1 MGGVNRG
8 DRGAF
13 RAAFSAAAM
22 ATAVISTRWSSSA
35 WVTPVSPVAELNDR
49 GGADRFLFEWAW
61 GRLLT

>member
-1 MGGVNRG
+1 VNRA
-8 DRGAF
+8 DLRADF
-13 RAAFSAAAM
+13 RADRSASAM
-22 ATAVISTRWSSSA
+22 AASVMSARWSSSA